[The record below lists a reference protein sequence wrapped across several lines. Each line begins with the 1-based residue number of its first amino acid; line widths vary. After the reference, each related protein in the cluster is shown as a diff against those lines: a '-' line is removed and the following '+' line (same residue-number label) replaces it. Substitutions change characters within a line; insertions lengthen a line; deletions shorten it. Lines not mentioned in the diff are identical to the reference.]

1 MNEYHKLEEPDVY
14 KARRLAIE
22 IADATVKNQ
31 MILREHSRYKLLR
44 EEVERQNI
52 KEKALLQLSEQRN
65 IQPSEKAVFERVLVN
80 ANRQPELN
88 GVSRAPLPTP
98 PTPMSDQGDEDE
110 EKVGADE
117 EGDDIPEMIKLYND
131 MDEEQLNIVLEAFK
145 TDIDNLG
152 PDSRAR
158 LRAKGEQ
165 QIELYGDVMNAGVYD
180 LIAELLEY
188 IDDVDEEEEEEEEV
202 EVEVEEEAAARKEE
216 EEDERIPTTGKQLKD
231 YIKDVGYRTYVDQLL
246 IKDLEKIY
254 QMIKQG
260 QSGEAIKAKIE
271 AYYKQKQAAKKQ
283 APKKQAPK
291 KKRGRPKK
299 QAVVGNGITGNGLTQ
314 LGTGIAENLQK
325 LMVMVGSKQ
334 AGNDSAALLKK
345 IVALQKKIKKDI
357 EKKRKS
363 ESEAV
368 RKEVTRQ
375 KIKKLAKDQM
385 K

>member
-22 IADATVKNQ
+22 IANSTVKNQ
-31 MILREHSRYKLLR
+31 MIMQEHSRYKLLR

-52 KEKALLQLSEQRN
+52 KERALQQLSEQRN
-65 IQPSEKAVFERVLVN
+65 IQPSDKAVFERVLVN

-88 GVSRAPLPTP
+88 GRSRSPLPTP
-98 PTPMSDQGDEDE
+98 PPPMSDQGEEDE
-110 EKVGADE
+110 EK
-117 EGDDIPEMIKLYND
+117 EGEDDVPEMIKLYND
-131 MDEEQLNIVLEAFK
+131 MDDEQLQIVLEAFK

-152 PDSRAR
+152 PEARAR
-158 LRAKGEQ
+158 LREKGEQ
-165 QIELYGDVMNAGVYD
+165 QIELYGGIMNAGVYD

-188 IDDVDEEEEEEEEV
+188 IDEVDEEEEEEEGEEEV
-202 EVEVEEEAAARKEE
+202 EEKEEEGEVEEEVEE
-216 EEDERIPTTGKQLKD
+216 ILTTAKQIKD
-231 YIKDVGYRTYVDQLL
+231 YIKGVGYRKYVDQLRRGQL
-246 IKDLEKIY
+246 DTIY
-254 QMIKQG
+254 EMIKRG
-260 QSGEAIKAKIE
+260 QSREAIEAKIE
-271 AYYKQKQAAKKQ
+271 AYYDEKKG
-283 APKKQAPK
+283 PKIARK
-291 KKRGRPKK
+291 KKM
-299 QAVVGNGITGNGLTQ
+299 GNGLTQ

-368 RKEVTRQ
+368 RKELTRQ

>member
-1 MNEYHKLEEPDVY
+1 MNDYHKLEDPDVY

-22 IADATVKNQ
+22 IADSTVKNQ

-65 IQPSEKAVFERVLVN
+65 IQPSEKAVYERVLVN

-88 GVSRAPLPTP
+88 GVSRIPLPTP
-98 PTPMSDQGDEDE
+98 PPPMSEQGDEDE

-131 MDEEQLNIVLEAFK
+131 MDEEQLEIVLEAFK

-188 IDDVDEEEEEEEEV
+188 IDAVDEEEEEEEEV
-202 EVEVEEEAAARKEE
+202 EEVEEVEEEE
-216 EEDERIPTTGKQLKD
+216 ERIPTTGKQLKD

-246 IKDLEKIY
+246 IKDLQNIY

-260 QSGEAIKAKIE
+260 QSEGAIKAKIE
-271 AYYKQKQAAKKQ
+271 AYYRQKQG
-283 APKKQAPK
+283 PKKQAPK

-299 QAVVGNGITGNGLTQ
+299 KAVVGNGLTQ

-368 RKEVTRQ
+368 RKELTRQ